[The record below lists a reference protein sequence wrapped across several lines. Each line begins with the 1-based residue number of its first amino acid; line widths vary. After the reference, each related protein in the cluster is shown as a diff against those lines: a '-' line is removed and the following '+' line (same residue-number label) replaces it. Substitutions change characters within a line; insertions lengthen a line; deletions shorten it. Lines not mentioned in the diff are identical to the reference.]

1 MRSDEIEIALQD
13 ILGRPGGS
21 QGLVITL
28 RRHDEYEQLILR
40 IRALE
45 AENRS
50 LQSQLMSMSHYPT
63 LYLQALDDLKLCRKV
78 LSRSGQDCSF
88 IVSLRRRR

>member
-1 MRSDEIEIALQD
+1 MRSEDIEIALQD

-45 AENRS
+45 AENQG

-63 LYLQALDDLKLCRKV
+63 LYLQALDDLKLCRKI
-78 LSRSGQDCSF
+78 LSQSGEDCSF